1 MPINRTMGP
10 REWGLLLVLS
20 VLWGGSF
27 FFIGVALAGLPPL
40 TLVLARVL
48 LGSCVLFAVLRL
60 TGGAVPRGWRVW
72 RTLAAIA
79 LLNNVVPFT
88 LLTWSQTQIASGL
101 ASILNATTPL
111 WGVVAAHLFTV
122 DEKAT
127 PGRLAG
133 VALGFAGV
141 VLMIGGDALAGMG
154 GAVLAQGAC
163 LLATLCYALSGIYG
177 RQMKVLG
184 VAPISAACGQLACST
199 LVLLLPVMLVDT
211 PWRLPMPSPA
221 VWGALAGLVL
231 LSTALAFVIYYRL
244 LATAGATNLL
254 LVTFLIPVTAI
265 ALGALFLGEVL
276 QPRHAAGL
284 AFLAGGL
291 AAIDGRLPRRAWQR
305 LRPGAR

>member
-1 MPINRTMGP
+1 MPISRTMGP
-10 REWGLLLVLS
+10 REWGLLAILS

-27 FFIGVALAGLPPL
+27 FFIGVALRGLPPL
-40 TLVLARVL
+40 TLVLARVA
-48 LGSCVLFAVLRL
+48 LGSLVLFAVLRV
-60 TGGAVPRGWRVW
+60 TGGALPRGWRVW
-72 RTLAAIA
+72 RVLGAIA

-111 WGVVAAHLFTV
+111 WGVLVAHLSTT
-122 DEKAT
+122 DERAT

-141 VLMIGGDALAGMG
+141 VLMIGGDALAGLG
-154 GAVLAQGAC
+154 GAALAQGAC
-163 LLATLCYALSGIYG
+163 LLATLCYALAGIQG
-177 RQMKVLG
+177 RQMKALG
-184 VAPISAACGQLACST
+184 VAPISAACGQLACSAA
-199 LVLLLPVMLVDT
+199 VLLLPVLLVDM
-211 PWRLPMPSPA
+211 PWRLPPPAPA

-231 LSTALAFVIYYRL
+231 LSTALAFVLYYRL

-276 QPRHAAGL
+276 QPRHGAGL
-284 AFLAGGL
+284 AFLAAGL
-291 AAIDGRLPRRAWQR
+291 AAIDGRLPRMAWRR
-305 LRPGAR
+305 LRR